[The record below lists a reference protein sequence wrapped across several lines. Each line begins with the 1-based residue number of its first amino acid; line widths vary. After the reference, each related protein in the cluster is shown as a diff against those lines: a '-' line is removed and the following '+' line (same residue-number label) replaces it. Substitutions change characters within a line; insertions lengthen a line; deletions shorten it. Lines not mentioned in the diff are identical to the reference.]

1 MNTKTKK
8 LLETFDSNYRIIND
22 TEDFNNLFIY
32 FDWMVN
38 ATLRTIICGI
48 IEKGGY
54 ALVESSINPEKS
66 LWDGSLTIH
75 FATPASAQETVKLIK
90 AAGAD
95 EFGMEDD
102 KTLYLWWD

>member
-1 MNTKTKK
+1 MNTKNKK
-8 LLETFDSNYRIIND
+8 LLETFDSNCRIIND
-22 TEDFNNLFIY
+22 AEDFNNVFVN

-54 ALVESSINPEKS
+54 ALVKSSINPEES
-66 LWDGSLTIH
+66 LWDGLLTIH
-75 FATPASAQETVKLIK
+75 FATPASAQKIVKLIK

-95 EFGMEDD
+95 DFGMEDD
-102 KTLYLWWD
+102 KTLCLWWD

>member
-1 MNTKTKK
+1 MPTKNKK
-8 LLETFDSNYRIIND
+8 LLETFDSNCRVIND
-22 TEDFNNLFIY
+22 TEDFNNVFVY

-38 ATLRTIICGI
+38 SKLRTIICGI

-54 ALVESSINPEKS
+54 ALVKSSINPEES
-66 LWDGSLTIH
+66 LWDGLLTIH
-75 FATPASAQETVKLIK
+75 YATPPSAQETVKLIN